1 MTFLVPISSL
11 RRTDVLLAGGK
22 GASLGEL
29 VQAGAKVPPGYVVT
43 STAYKAYVEY
53 NGIDKLIW
61 RLESGR
67 GDPLRLA
74 HEIREAF
81 LKGEMPPDV
90 GGELAKVSSE
100 FAGDFLAVR
109 SSATYED
116 SPEFSFAGIHETYL
130 GVRGA
135 QAGDYVR
142 RVWAS
147 NFEDRAVT
155 YKLDNRIPPSKV
167 FMAVVVQRLLNPK
180 AAGVAFTLDPLNGDR
195 SVIVV
200 ESSWG
205 LGESVVAGEVNP
217 DRFVVSKIT
226 GEILKRQIS
235 SGKSVKYVLEEGRV
249 TRRETTPEEA
259 TAPSLT
265 DEEVAKLAEQAA
277 ALERYFGHPVDV
289 EWAVENGVY
298 TLQARPE
305 TVWSRKKREEKWST
319 TGDIIKDIVYNL
331 LNIKL

>member
-1 MTFLVPISSL
+1 MTFVVPIASL
-11 RRTDVLLAGGK
+11 RKTDVLLAGGK

-43 STAYKAYVEY
+43 SAAYKAYVEY

-61 RLESGR
+61 RLESGQ
-67 GDPLRLA
+67 GNPLNLA

-81 LKGEMPPDV
+81 LRGEMPPDV
-90 GGELAKVSSE
+90 NSEIIKLSDE

-130 GVRGA
+130 GVVGRQVA
-135 QAGDYVR
+135 EYVR

-147 NFEDRAVT
+147 NFEERAVT
-155 YKLDNRIPPSKV
+155 YKLDNRIPPSRV
-167 FMAVVVQRLLNPK
+167 FMAVVVQKLLNPK
-180 AAGVAFTLDPLNGDR
+180 AAGVAFSLDPLNGDR
-195 SVIVV
+195 SVVVV

-205 LGESVVAGEVNP
+205 LGEAVVAGEVNP
-217 DRFVVSKIT
+217 DRFVVSKVT
-226 GEILKRQIS
+226 GEMIKRHVS

-249 TRRETTPEEA
+249 VKRETTAEEVA
-259 TAPSLT
+259 APSLT
-265 DEEVAKLAEQAA
+265 EEEVKELAEQVI
-277 ALERYFGHPVDV
+277 ALERYFHYPVDV

-305 TVWSRKKREEKWST
+305 TVWSRRGQERKWAT
-319 TGDIIKDIVYNL
+319 TGDLIKDIVYNL
-331 LNIKL
+331 LTFRL

>member
-1 MTFLVPISSL
+1 MTPLLPISSL
-11 RRTDVLLAGGK
+11 RKTDVLLAGGK

-29 VQAGAKVPPGYVVT
+29 IQAGARVPPGYVVT
-43 STAYKAYVEY
+43 SLAYKAYVEY

-61 RLESGR
+61 RLEAGD
-67 GDPLRLA
+67 GDPLKLA
-74 HEIREAF
+74 HDIREAF
-81 LKGEMPPDV
+81 LRGEMPPDL
-90 GGELAKVSSE
+90 EKAISKVSSK
-100 FAGDFLAVR
+100 FAGDYLAVR

-130 GVRGA
+130 GVRGVELT
-135 QAGDYVR
+135 DYVR

-167 FMAVVVQRLLNPK
+167 FMAVVVQKLINPK

-195 SVIVV
+195 SVVVV

-205 LGESVVAGEVNP
+205 LGEAVVAGEVTP

-226 GEILKRQIS
+226 GEIIKRHVS
-235 SGKSVKYVLEEGRV
+235 NGKTVKYTLEGGRV
-249 TRRETTPEEA
+249 VRRDVSPEEVS
-259 TAPSLT
+259 APSLT
-265 DEEVAKLAEQAA
+265 DEEVAELAKQVL
-277 ALERYFGHPVDV
+277 ALERYFGYPIDV
-289 EWAVENGVY
+289 EWAVEAGVY

-305 TVWSRKKREEKWST
+305 TVWSRKKGEGKWKS
-319 TGDIIKDIVYNL
+319 TGDVVKDIVYNL
-331 LNIKL
+331 LRFKL